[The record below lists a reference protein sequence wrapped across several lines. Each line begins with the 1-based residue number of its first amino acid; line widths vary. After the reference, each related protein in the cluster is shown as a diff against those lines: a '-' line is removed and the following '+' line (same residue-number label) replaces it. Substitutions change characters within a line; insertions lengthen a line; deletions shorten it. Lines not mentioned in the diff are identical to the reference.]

1 MLQVLIV
8 DDMDIVRREFKRM
21 KLWERTGFM
30 IAGEAR
36 DGQEALELLAG
47 GAFDAIITDIRM
59 PKIDGIELLKRISE
73 KKLCQCVI
81 LCSDHS
87 EFRYAKQG
95 LVLGAFD
102 YLVKPV
108 VEEELELLL
117 NRARE
122 HISEKR
128 LEEQKFQ
135 QLERSLREKV
145 DVYFPQAEVDRLIG
159 AISTGDGRAV
169 QYAGIIAELAFSSL
183 KGEALKIGSLL
194 NSVLYQVKDRLME
207 KYKWLDK
214 FIGSEEIGTCSLQG
228 NVEASLVKESFLSEV
243 TRLVDLLR
251 RLSPAVQGGGVFEQV
266 CVFILENVDEDVS
279 LTRVSE
285 ALFIN
290 KSYISANFKQK
301 KGVAFVEYLT
311 AVKME
316 RAKKLIRDGNIK
328 IYEVGELLGFKD
340 TEYFSKLFKKYSG
353 HAPSEYRQAIQKS
366 Y

>member
-1 MLQVLIV
+1 ML
-8 DDMDIVRREFKRM
+8 
-21 KLWERTGFM
+21 
-30 IAGEAR
+30 AA
-36 DGQEALELLAG
+36 
-47 GAFDAIITDIRM
+47 GAFDVVITDIRM
-59 PKIDGIELLKRISE
+59 PKIDGIELLKSISE

-87 EFRYAKQG
+87 EFRYARQG
-95 LVLGAFD
+95 LILGAFD

-117 NRARE
+117 NRARD
-122 HISEKR
+122 HIYAKR
-128 LEEQKFQ
+128 LEEQKLL

-145 DVYFPQAEVDRLIG
+145 DIYFPQAEVDRLIG
-159 AISTGDGRAV
+159 SISTGDERAV
-169 QYAGIIAELAFSSL
+169 QYAGVVAELAFAGL
-183 KGEALKIGSLL
+183 NGDALKIASLL
-194 NSVLYQVKDRLME
+194 NNVTYQVKNRLME
-207 KYKWLDK
+207 KHKWLDK
-214 FIGSEEIGTCSLQG
+214 FIGSDEIGACGLQET
-228 NVEASLVKESFLSEV
+228 VEAASVKEGFLCGI
-243 TRLVDLLR
+243 TRLVDVLR
-251 RLSPAVQGGGVFEQV
+251 RLSPTVQGGGLLEQV
-266 CVFILENVDEDVS
+266 CLFILENVDEDIS

-301 KGVAFVEYLT
+301 RGVAFVEYLT

-316 RAKKLIRDGNIK
+316 RAKKLIRDGNIR

-353 HAPSEYRQAIQKS
+353 YSPSEYRQEIQKN